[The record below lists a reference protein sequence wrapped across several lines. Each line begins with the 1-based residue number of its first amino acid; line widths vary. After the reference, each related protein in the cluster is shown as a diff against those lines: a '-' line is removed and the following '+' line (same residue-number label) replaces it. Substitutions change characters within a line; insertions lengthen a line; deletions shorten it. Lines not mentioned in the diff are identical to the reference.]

1 MKKNR
6 PARHPQR
13 HPPGQSAPA
22 KSLSP
27 PVWARYRGTFP
38 ALCLLAIT
46 FIAYWPV
53 WHAGFLWDDDLLLTA
68 NPHITQPGRLYQ
80 FWITTDNLDY
90 FPLTSTVF
98 WLEWRLWGL
107 NPLGYHLVNVLLH
120 AFSAV
125 LCWRILLRLNLP
137 GAWLAAAIFAL
148 HPVNVA
154 SVAWIAELKN
164 TLAMLFFA
172 SALLAYVKFDDT
184 GGRRWYWTSLGAFL
198 LALLAKTAVAPLPFV
213 LLGLAWWR
221 RGRLTWTDLRRA
233 APFFFTAAI
242 LAVITIWFQY
252 HRSIGSEII
261 RTDGLASRLAIAGQA
276 VWFYLYKVA
285 LPFNLIPIYPR
296 WPLGSLTAL
305 SFVPALL
312 LAVAFFACW
321 RYRQRWGRPLLF
333 GFGYFVAMLLP
344 VLGFLNIYFM
354 RYSLVADHWQYFA
367 MVGPAALAAAGFAAA
382 LRGRATVQILL
393 GGALLLLLGV
403 LTWRQAGLY
412 RDPETFWLATLAG
425 NPDCFVAEND
435 LGQFLFQNGRTQEAL
450 DHFRK
455 ATVIYPRYAE
465 AYYNIGDALLRLGRI
480 DDAIAVLNQSLAI
493 NPNTVQAHNNL
504 GNAFLQKGRVDDAI
518 AQFQAAV
525 QINPGYAYAHLNL
538 GNALLQKNQPDD
550 ALAQFKIAQSL
561 EPGVAKSLYDLA
573 NALAQKGQLNDAILD
588 YEQALKLQPNYPDAH
603 YNLANTLA
611 QKGQFDDAIA
621 HYEKALEL
629 QPGYTGAENNLGNA
643 FLAKGDLPDAIAH
656 YRNALELQPDLLSAL
671 NNLAWLLAAADQ
683 TSLRDGPQ
691 AVELAEHAAQLTG
704 GQNPLV
710 LRTLAAAYAETGR
723 FPDAVAT
730 AQKALSLSS
739 SQGPSALTD
748 DLQAAI
754 QRYQANNPP

>member
-1 MKKNR
+1 MRKKRLTR
-6 PARHPQR
+6 PPRR
-13 HPPGQSAPA
+13 NPPGQSAPA
-22 KSLSP
+22 KSPAPSLLTT
-27 PVWARYRGTFP
+27 YRDALP

-125 LCWRILLRLNLP
+125 ICWRILLRLNLP

-164 TLAMLFFA
+164 TLAMLCFA

-198 LALLAKTAVAPLPFV
+198 LALLAKTAVAPLPLV

-221 RGRLTWTDLRRA
+221 RGRLTGMDLRRT
-233 APFFFTAAI
+233 APFFAIAAI

-261 RTDGLASRLAIAGQA
+261 RTDGLASRLAVAGHA
-276 VWFYLYKVA
+276 VWFYLYKAA

-296 WPLGSLTAL
+296 WLLGPLTPL
-305 SFVPALL
+305 SFVPVLL
-312 LAVAFFACW
+312 LTAAFFACW

-333 GFGYFVAMLLP
+333 GLGYFVVMLLP

-367 MVGPAALAAAGFAAA
+367 ILGPAVLAAAGLAAA
-382 LRGRATVQILL
+382 LRSHATAKIFL
-393 GGALLLLLGV
+393 GGVLLLLLGV

-412 RDPETFWLATLAG
+412 RNAETYWLATLAG

-435 LGQFLFQNGRTQEAL
+435 LGQFLFQSGRTQEAL

-455 ATVIYPRYAE
+455 ATVINPHYAE
-465 AYYNIGDALLRLGRI
+465 AYYNIGDALLRQGRI
-480 DDAIAVLNQSLAI
+480 DDAIAVLNQSLAL
-493 NPNTVQAHNNL
+493 NPKTVQAHNNL

-518 AQFQAAV
+518 AQFQTAV
-525 QINPGYAYAHLNL
+525 QFDPGFGDAHLNL
-538 GNALLQKNQPDD
+538 GNALLQKNQPDA
-550 ALAQFKIAQSL
+550 ALAQFQIAQSL
-561 EPGVAKSLYDLA
+561 EPGAAKALYDLA
-573 NALAQKGQLNDAILD
+573 NALAQKGELDHAIIN
-588 YEQALKLQPNYPDAH
+588 YQQALKLQPNYPEAH

-611 QKGQFDDAIA
+611 QKGLFDDAIA

-629 QPGYTGAENNLGNA
+629 QPGYTGAQNNLGNA
-643 FLAKGDLPDAIAH
+643 FLAKGDLSNAIIH
-656 YRNALELQPDLLSAL
+656 YQKTLELQPELLSAL
-671 NNLAWLLAAADQ
+671 NNLAWLLATAGQ
-683 TSLRDGPQ
+683 TSLRNGPQ

-704 GQNPLV
+704 GQNPLI
-710 LRTLAAAYAETGR
+710 LRTLAAAYAATGR
-723 FPDAVAT
+723 FPEAVAT

-739 SQGPSALTD
+739 SQGQSTLTNDLQSAL
-748 DLQAAI
+748 
-754 QRYQANNPP
+754 QRYQTNNPY